1 MIIENETAELLKTF
15 CYGEYLQVICNRC
28 DRIMIERDEFEI
40 EMIKSPHLDGV
51 FMTMKVSIH
60 HFHWLPI
67 VIQIHPLFVHLK
79 LI

>member
-1 MIIENETAELLKTF
+1 
-15 CYGEYLQVICNRC
+15 
-28 DRIMIERDEFEI
+28 MIERDEFEI